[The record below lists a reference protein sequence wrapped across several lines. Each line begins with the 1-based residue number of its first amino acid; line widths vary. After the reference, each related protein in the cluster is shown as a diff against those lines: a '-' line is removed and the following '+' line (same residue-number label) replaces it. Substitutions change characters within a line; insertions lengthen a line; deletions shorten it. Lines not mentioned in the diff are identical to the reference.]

1 METLNLSTRSIEDI
15 SLNLEAHIA
24 ATLGEPL
31 ELPECLADL
40 LSEHWACSEEAEPN
54 LLSLFKL
61 ITGADYCQAWR
72 ENTYNQ
78 DNDLD
83 SFAVV
88 TVYADTACPDW
99 TWRRDCFVVVE
110 IGAGGDPR
118 YSSYGAAR
126 IYRLEDCCIGDTSF
140 LEWTIGYWLQPISDD
155 YDASV
160 LDSINDRLSVGYSSY
175 PYGELRETLYA
186 EPIYCES
193 RQAFIARPKNVPF
206 PVIVSPVAPM
216 S

>member
-1 METLNLSTRSIEDI
+1 METLNLSTHSIEDI
-15 SLNLEAHIA
+15 SINLEAHIA

-31 ELPECLADL
+31 ELPECMADL
-40 LSEHWACSEEAEPN
+40 LSEHWACSDEAEPQ

-61 ITGADYCQAWR
+61 ITGADYRQAWR

-78 DNDLD
+78 ENDLD
-83 SFAVV
+83 NFAVV
-88 TVYADTACPDW
+88 TVYVDTECQDW
-99 TWRRDCFVVVE
+99 CWRRDCFVAIE
-110 IGAGGDPR
+110 IGSGGDPR
-118 YSSYGAAR
+118 YSAYSQAR
-126 IYRLEDCCIGDTSF
+126 IYRLDDDCIGDTSF
-140 LEWTIGYWLQPISDD
+140 LDWRIGYWLQPISDQ

-175 PYGELRETLYA
+175 PYGDLRDALYA
-186 EPIYCES
+186 EPIYCET
-193 RQAFIARPKNVPF
+193 RKAFIARPRDVAF